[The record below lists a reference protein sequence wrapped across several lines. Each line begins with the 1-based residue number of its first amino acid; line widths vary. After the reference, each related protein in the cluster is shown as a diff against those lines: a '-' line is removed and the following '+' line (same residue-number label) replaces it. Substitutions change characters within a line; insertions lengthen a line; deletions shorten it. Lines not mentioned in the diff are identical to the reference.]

1 MCKKEVLLLTYI
13 NTFYHH
19 LITEFRGEEFNTV
32 GSTAQKLNKKIL
44 KHYGDEI
51 SIISGSTFTKNNIV
65 LSASLSN
72 DEAVKKQDIKGNG
85 IKAKIRDVALILLEE
100 INKEEKGQLPNN
112 LKIQKSEVEKNRADG
127 SRGKF

>member
-1 MCKKEVLLLTYI
+1 M
-13 NTFYHH
+13 
-19 LITEFRGEEFNTV
+19 
-32 GSTAQKLNKKIL
+32 

-51 SIISGSTFTKNNIV
+51 CIISGSTFTKNNIV

-85 IKAKIRDVALILLEE
+85 IKAKICDVALILLEE
-100 INKEEKGQLPNN
+100 INKAEKGQLPNN
-112 LKIQKSEVEKNRADG
+112 LKIQKSEVEKNGADG

>member
-1 MCKKEVLLLTYI
+1 M
-13 NTFYHH
+13 
-19 LITEFRGEEFNTV
+19 
-32 GSTAQKLNKKIL
+32 

-72 DEAVKKQDIKGNG
+72 DEAVKKLDIKDND
-85 IKAKIRDVALILLEE
+85 IKAKIRDVALSLLEE

-112 LKIQKSEVEKNRADG
+112 LKIQYIQKSEVEKIRADG